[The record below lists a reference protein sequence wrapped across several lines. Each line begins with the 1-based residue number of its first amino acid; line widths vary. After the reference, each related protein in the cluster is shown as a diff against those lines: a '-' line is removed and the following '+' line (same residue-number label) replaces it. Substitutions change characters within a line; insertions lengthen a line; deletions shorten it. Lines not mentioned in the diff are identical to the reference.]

1 MRVVIVGGGMAGL
14 VLARGLVARGLA
26 PLVLERSPATV
37 VVRGPIM
44 LPFQAFD
51 PLEDI
56 GLLRPIRAMG
66 VDVPPFR
73 NDEPVAVGVGRQP
86 VLEMLREGVETA
98 WESDVVDLLHEGG
111 RVAGCVVRGPGGA
124 VREVAADLVVGADGA
139 RSGVR
144 VLAGI
149 AAEVRPS
156 PTVAL
161 AWRSPRRPAEPFEI
175 RFLADGRQLTMLDWP
190 GGAAGG
196 WQIPRPEGGA
206 QEAMAPGVDAFR
218 AAFARLMPSAA
229 GPLEELGPEG
239 WFYREATEVSCE
251 TWWVPG
257 VALIGEALHAMDPE
271 AGIGSGLGMGDAQAL
286 SIAIARNP
294 DDADAACRDWEHW
307 RRPALAPYLAMGS
320 AGVRVV
326 RGGPSPPEER
336 WPPEPEGAA

>member
-14 VLARGLVARGLA
+14 VLARGLMARGLA
-26 PLVLERSPATV
+26 PLVLERSPAGTEIP
-37 VVRGPIM
+37 GPIM

-56 GLLRPIRAMG
+56 GVLAPIRAQG
-66 VDVPPFR
+66 VNVPPFR
-73 NDEPVAVGVGRQP
+73 NDEPVAIGVGREA
-86 VLEMLREGVETA
+86 LLTMLREGVEIA
-98 WESDVVDLLHEGG
+98 HDSEVVDLLRDGD
-111 RVAGCVVRGPGGA
+111 RVTGCVVRSPDGA
-124 VREVAADLVVGADGA
+124 TREVPSDLLVGADGA

-144 VLAGI
+144 GLAGI
-149 AAEVRPS
+149 SAEVRPS

-161 AWRSPRRPAEPFEI
+161 AWRSPRRPPEPFEI
-175 RFLADGRQLTMLDWP
+175 RFLADGRQLTMLDWA

-206 QEAMAPGVDAFR
+206 REAMAPGLDAFTH
-218 AAFARLMPSAA
+218 AFARLIPSAA

-239 WFYREATEVSCE
+239 WFYREALEVSCD
-251 TWWVPG
+251 TWWIPG
-257 VALIGEALHAMDPE
+257 LALIGEALHAMDPE

-286 SIAIARNP
+286 AIAAGRNP
-294 DDADAACRDWEHW
+294 DDPDAACRDWEHW

-326 RGGPSPPEER
+326 RGGPLPPEER
-336 WPPEPEGAA
+336 WPPEDGS

>member
-14 VLARGLVARGLA
+14 VLARGLMARGLA
-26 PLVLERSPATV
+26 PLVLERSPAGT
-37 VVRGPIM
+37 RIPGPIM

-56 GLLRPIRAMG
+56 GVLAPVRARG

-73 NDEPVAVGVGRQP
+73 NGEPVAIGAGRET
-86 VLEMLREGVETA
+86 LLGMLREGVGIAHDSE
-98 WESDVVDLLHEGG
+98 VVGLLRDGA
-111 RVAGCVVRGPGGA
+111 RVTGCVVRSPDGTT
-124 VREVAADLVVGADGA
+124 REVPGARGAGAAGP

-144 VLAGI
+144 ELAGI
-149 AAEVRPS
+149 PAEVRPS
-156 PTVAL
+156 PTAAL
-161 AWRSPRRPAEPFEI
+161 AWRSPRRAAEPFEI

-206 QEAMAPGVDAFR
+206 EEAMAPGLDAFTR
-218 AAFARLMPSAA
+218 AFARLIPAAA
-229 GPLEELGPEG
+229 GPLEDVGPED
-239 WFYREATEVSCE
+239 WFYRGALEVSCE
-251 TWWVPG
+251 TWWIPG
-257 VALIGEALHAMDPE
+257 LALIGEALHAMDPE

-286 SIAIARNP
+286 AIAVARNP
-294 DDADAACRDWEHW
+294 GDADAACRDWEHW

-326 RGGPSPPEER
+326 RGGPLPPEER
-336 WPPEPEGAA
+336 WPPQEGA